1 MNTQNL
7 LHDRSSEIPE
17 GLYLEL
23 MNKLKIDFDQKQ
35 QSEGNKTK
43 VVILNRS
50 IPCTIARSK
59 QELIVDIVKKSVDWV
74 DREEILLKVSNK
86 RVMFCEVKDWCPYE
100 NVLLNSTTH
109 IVDFMWINNC
119 RIVVRSKLKFPR
131 LDK

>member
-86 RVMFCEVKDWCPYE
+86 RVMFCEIKDICLE
-100 NVLLNSTTH
+100 HGLCTRKQN
-109 IVDFMWINNC
+109 
-119 RIVVRSKLKFPR
+119 PR
-131 LDK
+131 WNPVGD

>member
-59 QELIVDIVKKSVDWV
+59 QELIVEIVKNSVDWV

-86 RVMFCEVKDWCPYE
+86 RVMFCEIKNIAITHHISTRKQNPRWRQQSDLYNSLR
-100 NVLLNSTTH
+100 NVRGIVELN
-109 IVDFMWINNC
+109 I
-119 RIVVRSKLKFPR
+119 
-131 LDK
+131 

>member
-59 QELIVDIVKKSVDWV
+59 QELIVEIVQKSVDWT

-86 RVMFCEVKDWCPYE
+86 RIMFSEVKNIAINHHISTIKQNPRWRQQSDLYNSLR
-100 NVLLNSTTH
+100 NVRGVVELN
-109 IVDFMWINNC
+109 I
-119 RIVVRSKLKFPR
+119 
-131 LDK
+131 

>member
-86 RVMFCEVKDWCPYE
+86 RVMFCEVKDIAINHGLSTRKQNPRWRQQSDLYNSLR
-100 NVLLNSTTH
+100 NVRGIVELN
-109 IVDFMWINNC
+109 I
-119 RIVVRSKLKFPR
+119 
-131 LDK
+131 